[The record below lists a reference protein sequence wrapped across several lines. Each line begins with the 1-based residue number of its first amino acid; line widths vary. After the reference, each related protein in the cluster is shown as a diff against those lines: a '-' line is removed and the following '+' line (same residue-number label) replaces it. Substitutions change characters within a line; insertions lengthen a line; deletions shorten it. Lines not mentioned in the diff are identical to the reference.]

1 MPDPISLAGGSGQ
14 LPVTAS
20 VPGFPISSPGSA
32 ATSGDQVR
40 AVPGQT
46 GDIQR
51 VVIGSDANSI
61 AAQKSSAQKAESQAL
76 SLEDSVKA
84 MRDFL
89 KNLPSDLQFQPDKE
103 SGYVIFKVINPV
115 TKEVIRQYPPE
126 EVVSMARKLNAAL
139 ASKKTHNSGI
149 LLDGQT

>member
-1 MPDPISLAGGSGQ
+1 MPDPISLAGGLGQ
-14 LPVTAS
+14 LPVAAS
-20 VPGFPISSPGSA
+20 VPGFPTSPSGSA
-32 ATSGDQVR
+32 ATGGDQVTV
-40 AVPGQT
+40 VPGQT

-51 VVIGSDANSI
+51 VVVGSGANSN
-61 AAQKSSAQKAESQAL
+61 AAQKSSAQKAESEAL

-115 TKEVIRQYPPE
+115 TQEVIRQYPPE

-139 ASKKTHNSGI
+139 AAAKKHNSGI

>member
-1 MPDPISLAGGSGQ
+1 
-14 LPVTAS
+14 
-20 VPGFPISSPGSA
+20 
-32 ATSGDQVR
+32 
-40 AVPGQT
+40 
-46 GDIQR
+46 
-51 VVIGSDANSI
+51 
-61 AAQKSSAQKAESQAL
+61 
-76 SLEDSVKA
+76 

-115 TKEVIRQYPPE
+115 TQEVIRQYPPE

-139 ASKKTHNSGI
+139 AAAKKHNSGI